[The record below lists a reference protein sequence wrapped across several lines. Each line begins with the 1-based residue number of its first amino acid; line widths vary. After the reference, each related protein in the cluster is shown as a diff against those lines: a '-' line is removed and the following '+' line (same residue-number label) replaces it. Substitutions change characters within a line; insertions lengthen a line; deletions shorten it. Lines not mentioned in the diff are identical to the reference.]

1 MDIASLIGGLGIG
14 SVLTLFLKEYFDN
27 KKILSKRAFEGSV
40 QYLQQKERPWHVDV
54 NGHSHISRRK
64 PWSSWSL
71 SYQARG

>member
-1 MDIASLIGGLGIG
+1 MSFFMVAYEI
-14 SVLTLFLKEYFDN
+14 
-27 KKILSKRAFEGSV
+27 KKDEEETGSV

-54 NGHSHISRRK
+54 NGHSHISPRK